1 MPNATLDE
9 CYTGPR
15 DPEGPTAV
23 DSHLYNSMIHPFVHA
38 KQAVSSV
45 VWYQVRVNAHLVDRC
60 PIIICR
66 RILSSAVFHI
76 LVRES

>member
-9 CYTGPR
+9 CYAGPR

-45 VWYQVRVNAHLVDRC
+45 VWYQVGIFSYRVDRYEYC
-60 PIIICR
+60 GEYNP
-66 RILSSAVFHI
+66 AEFHF
-76 LVRES
+76 LVREC